1 MSAASVID
9 LKPTTKEGVA
19 RPAHRAGSPFDLS
32 VMRERSSGPKTACD
46 EPVHLPELEAGQIWM
61 IEISP
66 IDELSTPH
74 RAIMTIGNV
83 IIYDRSLEAI
93 VANALPLGGYAEPE
107 AEAKTA
113 QRCVQFA
120 RDGWSVVRLL
130 DRQTPAIRRIAHLQE
145 LAQCWQRATAIH
157 KSAVF
162 WAAGNGEG
170 ARRITPAGDIDRE
183 LAATI
188 DQDNLTVVFTAT
200 GAVPISAATPANG
213 LAG

>member
-1 MSAASVID
+1 MTAASVID
-9 LKPTTKEGVA
+9 LKPTTKESIA
-19 RPAHRAGSPFDLS
+19 RPAHRAVSPFDLS
-32 VMRERSSGPKTACD
+32 VMQKHPNGPTGACD
-46 EPVHLPELEAGQIWM
+46 EPVHLPALEAGQIWV

-66 IDELSTPH
+66 TSELSTPH
-74 RAIMTIGNV
+74 WAIMTTGNV

-93 VANALPLGGYAEPE
+93 VADALPLGGYAEPE

-188 DQDNLTVVFTAT
+188 DQSNLTVVFTAT

>member
-1 MSAASVID
+1 MQ
-9 LKPTTKEGVA
+9 E
-19 RPAHRAGSPFDLS
+19 RP
-32 VMRERSSGPKTACD
+32 SGPPDARD
-46 EPVHLPELEAGQIWM
+46 EPIHLPELEAGQIWV

-66 IDELSTPH
+66 TDQLSTLH
-74 RAIMTIGNV
+74 RAIMNIGNV

-107 AEAKTA
+107 AETKTA

-130 DRQTPAIRRIAHLQE
+130 DRQTSAIQRIAHLRE
-145 LAQCWQRATAIH
+145 LAQCWQRAAATH

-162 WAAGNGEG
+162 LAARNGEG

-188 DQDNLTVVFTAT
+188 DQGNLTVIFTAT
-200 GAVPISAATPANG
+200 GAVPTSAATPANG

>member
-19 RPAHRAGSPFDLS
+19 RPHIEQDHHLIF
-32 VMRERSSGPKTACD
+32 RSCRSAPAAPTTACD

-93 VANALPLGGYAEPE
+93 VADALPLGGYAEPE

-130 DRQTPAIRRIAHLQE
+130 DRQTSAIRRIAHLRE
-145 LAQCWQRATAIH
+145 LAQCWQRAAATH

-162 WAAGNGEG
+162 LAAGNGAG
-170 ARRITPAGDIDRE
+170 AQRITPAGDIDRE

-188 DQDNLTVVFTAT
+188 DQGNLTVVFTAT
-200 GAVPISAATPANG
+200 GAVPTSAATPANG

>member
-19 RPAHRAGSPFDLS
+19 RPHIEQDHHLIF
-32 VMRERSSGPKTACD
+32 RSCRSAPSGPKTACD

-162 WAAGNGEG
+162 LAAGNGEG

-188 DQDNLTVVFTAT
+188 DQDNLTAVFTAP
-200 GAVPISAATPANG
+200 GAVPISAATPAN
-213 LAG
+213 

>member
-9 LKPTTKEGVA
+9 LNPTTKEGVA
-19 RPAHRAGSPFDLS
+19 RPAYQAASSFDLS
-32 VMRERSSGPKTACD
+32 VMRKRPSGPTAARD
-46 EPVHLPELEAGQIWM
+46 EPVHLPELEAGQIWV

-66 IDELSTPH
+66 TDELSMLH
-74 RAIMTIGNV
+74 RVIMTTGNV
-83 IIYDRSLEAI
+83 IIYDRSLEAF
-93 VANALPLGGYAEPE
+93 VAQALSLGGYAEPE
-107 AEAKTA
+107 AEAKTI

-130 DRQTPAIRRIAHLQE
+130 DRQTSAIRRIAHLQE
-145 LAQCWQRATAIH
+145 LAQCWQRAATTG
-157 KSAVF
+157 KSAIF
-162 WAAGNGEG
+162 LSTGNGEG

-188 DQDNLTVVFTAT
+188 DQGNLTVVFTAT
-200 GAVPISAATPANG
+200 GAVPTSAATPANG

>member
-1 MSAASVID
+1 MTAASVVD
-9 LKPTTKEGVA
+9 LRPTAKKEVA
-19 RPAHRAGSPFDLS
+19 RAAHRAVSPFDFS
-32 VMRERSSGPKTACD
+32 VIRERPCGPTTARD
-46 EPVHLPELEAGQIWM
+46 EPVHLPELEAGQIWV

-66 IDELSTPH
+66 TDELSMLC
-74 RAIMTIGNV
+74 RAIMTTGNV

-93 VANALPLGGYAEPE
+93 VADTLPLGGYAEPE

-120 RDGWSVVRLL
+120 CDGWSVVRLL
-130 DRQTPAIRRIAHLQE
+130 DRQTSAIRRIAHLLE
-145 LAQCWQRATAIH
+145 LAQCWQRAATTH

-162 WAAGNGEG
+162 LAARSGEG

-183 LAATI
+183 LAATV
-188 DQDNLTVVFTAT
+188 DRGNLTVVFTAT
-200 GAVPISAATPANG
+200 SAVPTSAATPANG